1 MKQHCWW
8 NIQWIYIYNVHVYIW
23 TCNWKV
29 IYRAISLSQT
39 GQKKNMHVAII
50 DVYHQKHRIQFHLD
64 RIQIENRY

>member
-8 NIQWIYIYNVHVYIW
+8 NIQWIYIHLYIW

-29 IYRAISLSQT
+29 SYGAISLSQT

-50 DVYHQKHRIQFHLD
+50 DVYHQKHHIQLHLYRIQ
-64 RIQIENRY
+64 NRY